1 MSNFK
6 KPIIDKSN
14 KISDDIIVLKDGT
27 MKKVKKKK
35 LSPFRI
41 NENSN
46 IINPKYDN
54 NKLDKKEE
62 YDVCHLKELK
72 D

>member
-1 MSNFK
+1 
-6 KPIIDKSN
+6 
-14 KISDDIIVLKDGT
+14 